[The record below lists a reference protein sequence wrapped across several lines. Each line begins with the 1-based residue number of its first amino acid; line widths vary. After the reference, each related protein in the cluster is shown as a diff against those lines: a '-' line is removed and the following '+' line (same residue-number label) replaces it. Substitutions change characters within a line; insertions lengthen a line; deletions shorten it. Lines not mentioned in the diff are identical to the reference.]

1 MLTDYDGDGKK
12 PIDFKMHG
20 TMDAVQMT
28 MAGLG
33 PIMHG
38 FAGEP
43 EAKYF
48 YAQAANELGV
58 IATTDWDAGMPGQ
71 GHRRRAA

>member
-1 MLTDYDGDGKK
+1 
-12 PIDFKMHG
+12 
-20 TMDAVQMT
+20 
-28 MAGLG
+28 
-33 PIMHG
+33 MHG

-71 GHRRRAA
+71 GRRRRAA